1 MADSYEVALSDA
13 AKEDIE
19 ESGDPE
25 QLFGKIEELET
36 APAKRGDPLRDELA
50 GLYSIRTGDH
60 RIIYEIDEEAPR
72 QSHLGPKPDGAPI
85 QGGVFVLPRA
95 LSPAPFGQFR

>member
-36 APAKRGDPLRDELA
+36 APAKRGDPLRYELA
-50 GLYSIRTGDH
+50 GLYSIRTGDY
-60 RIIYEIDEEAPR
+60 RIIYEIDEEA
-72 QSHLGPKPDGAPI
+72 QEVWICGAGLRKEGDRDDI
-85 QGGVFVLPRA
+85 YERA
-95 LSPAPFGQFR
+95 RRWFR